1 MFDIGWSELMALVVI
16 AIVFVGPK
24 DLPRMMRTAGQ
35 YAAKVRAMA
44 REFQNSFEDL
54 ARETELDEL
63 RKEVS
68 DLRGKVTEPM
78 RSLQR
83 EMDKPVKIGGGGA
96 GAAASAAS
104 ATKAE
109 EERGEPLDTGDVSEG
124 IAEAIREAEAVEGY
138 EASEPMPAGG
148 ITAAKQAQTRR
159 EGE

>member
-16 AIVFVGPK
+16 AIVFVGPR

-96 GAAASAAS
+96 GAAASAVS

-109 EERGEPLDTGDVSEG
+109 EKRGEPLDTGDVSEG
-124 IAEAIREAEAVEGY
+124 IAEAIREAEAVDAY
-138 EASEPMPAGG
+138 EASEPMPAGD
-148 ITAAKQAQTRR
+148 ITAEKRAQTKQ